1 MEVQRELKI
10 SNRIDWI
17 KFLESISKINESTI
31 LTLSEGKTGLLTS
44 LVSSA
49 DNTLILYGEI
59 SGVDANYNGT
69 LNIPDLKKLIRV
81 VDSLDTQDLSL
92 TINNNNVEYRG
103 KSLKF
108 KYHLYEDGFLSKP
121 AINVE
126 KIKSFNYD
134 INFILKKEQISSI
147 IKGSTFA
154 TETNKLYLYTQ
165 DGRLKGELTD
175 RARHNTD
182 VFALDLGEVDFTLSP
197 LPINFDNIKLLS
209 FIGEDIKFGINTEYG
224 VTIIDISN
232 NSIKLKY
239 IITSLTQ

>member
-31 LTLSEGKTGLLTS
+31 LTLSEGKAGLLTS

-59 SGVDANYNGT
+59 SDVNANYNGT
-69 LNIPDLKKLIRV
+69 LNIPDIKKLIRV
-81 VDSLDTQDLSL
+81 IDSIDTPDLSL

-108 KYHLYEDGFLSKP
+108 KYHLYEDGFLSKT

-126 KIKSFNYD
+126 KIKSFNYY
-134 INFILKKEQISSI
+134 INFVLKKEQISSI

>member
-10 SNRIDWI
+10 PNRIDWI

-31 LTLSEGKTGLLTS
+31 LTVKEGKDGLITS

-49 DNTLILYGEI
+49 DNTLILYGELSGI
-59 SGVDANYNGT
+59 SANYNGT

-81 VDSLDTQDLSL
+81 VDSIDTSDLTL
-92 TINNNNVEYRG
+92 TVNNNNIEYRG

-121 AINVE
+121 SINVE
-126 KIKSFNYD
+126 KIKNFNYD
-134 INFILKKEQISSI
+134 IKFALKKEQINSI

-165 DGRLKGELTD
+165 DGCLKGELTD

-182 VFALDLGEVDFTLSP
+182 VFALDLGEVDFTLTP

-209 FIGEDIKFGINTEYG
+209 FLGEDINFGINTEYG

-232 NSIKLKY
+232 SSIKLKY